1 MSEEITRDEIRQVLD
16 LELGDNDSGEA
27 TVRGYLLKLL
37 AKVWIEDEGFD
48 GKRPFGNSSWDY
60 DIKVPML
67 KAGIIRGKLDED
79 GYVDELNDEEADRL
93 VLAAIA
99 ALDAPG
105 DQLTYTPA
113 GYQGPAQHTFTT
125 ACDGFHPVGEQCN
138 LPADL

>member
-105 DQLTYTPA
+105 DQLTSPPA
-113 GYQGPAQHTFTT
+113 GLQGPGAHT
-125 ACDGFHPVGEQCN
+125 CP
-138 LPADL
+138 